1 MDHFQN
7 PEHVK
12 TLLLEPRTGAAVKIQ
27 KGQVVRV
34 IDVKGQQV
42 VDLVSYSQANP
53 AEYLSSGRTIDYTGK
68 IFFSSG
74 DVLYSD
80 QSKSMWTILND
91 TVGRHCFLFAPC
103 DQKMFELTYGVTEPH
118 PNCYDNLSSALAR
131 HGIKPSQIIIPLNL
145 FMNIRILATGEIEIQ
160 PPLSQPGDYVDLRA
174 EDDLILGISACS
186 AYKSNNYTFSQV
198 RVEIYSGDA

>member
-1 MDHFQN
+1 MDQFPN
-7 PEHVK
+7 PKKVK
-12 TLLLEPRTGAAVKIQ
+12 SLLLEPRTGAAVKIQ

-53 AEYLSSGRTIDYTGK
+53 DECLSSGHTIDYTGK

-74 DVLYSD
+74 DVLYSN
-80 QSKSMWTILND
+80 QSNSMWTILND

-103 DQKMFELTYGVTEPH
+103 DQKMFELIYGVTEPH
-118 PNCYDNLSSALAR
+118 PNCFDNLSSALAQY
-131 HGIKPSQIIIPLNL
+131 GIQPAQIFIPFNL
-145 FMNIRILATGEIEIQ
+145 FMNVRILAIGEIEIQ
-160 PPLSQPGDYVDLRA
+160 PPLSQPGDYVELRA

-186 AYKSNNYTFSQV
+186 AYKCNNYTFNQIKV
-198 RVEIYSGDA
+198 DIFPKDV